1 MLILIVILLLLFG
14 GGGGWYGYNRSGP
27 WGGAGIGLGTILVI
41 CLIVWLL
48 GGFPMHGWR

>member
-1 MLILIVILLLLFG
+1 MLILIIILLLLFG
-14 GGGGWYGYNRSGP
+14 GGGGWYGYNRY
-27 WGGAGIGLGTILVI
+27 GAGGGWGISLGTILVI